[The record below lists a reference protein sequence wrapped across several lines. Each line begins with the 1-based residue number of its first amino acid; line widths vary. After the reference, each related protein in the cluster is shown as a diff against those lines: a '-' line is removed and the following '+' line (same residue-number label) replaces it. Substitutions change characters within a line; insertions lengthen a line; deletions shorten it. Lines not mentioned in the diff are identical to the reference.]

1 MKSQEPTYKKFPFP
15 IRILLSYIILSVAGM
30 VLLDMLSMFL
40 IVTDS
45 ANGFLDTIL
54 SIGLMLVAYAAGM
67 FVFAI
72 ILCGLCGRKI
82 YRGIGLYRFATVVS
96 IACPV
101 VFVGM
106 IVFMNATNMTYTFFN
121 LVSLFFE
128 LAVPPALMW
137 FLRLFTRRCSWC
149 GLINTYKV
157 SAVKTDN
164 LGREHKFHTEGGY
177 YYEQKSTGRI
187 SEHTSVAPE
196 VMDVEIT
203 TTHYVPKTTVYDGLF
218 EKKRTT
224 TDYKCAVCG
233 NIVKETTT
241 TETKIGD

>member
-1 MKSQEPTYKKFPFP
+1 MKSQEPTYKNFPFP

-30 VLLDMLSMFL
+30 ILLDMLAMYI

-45 ANGFLDTIL
+45 VKGFIDTVL
-54 SIGLMLVAYAAGM
+54 SIGLMLVAYAAGT
-67 FVFAI
+67 FVFSI
-72 ILCGLCGRKI
+72 VLGGLCGRKI
-82 YRGIGLYRFATVVS
+82 YRGIGLYRFATIVS

-101 VFVGM
+101 AFVGM
-106 IVFMNATNMTYTFFN
+106 IVFMNVTDMTYTFFN
-121 LVSLFFE
+121 FVTLFLE

-137 FLRLFTRRCSWC
+137 FLRIFTRRCDQC
-149 GLINTYKV
+149 GLINTYKI
-157 SAVKTDN
+157 SAVKTDK

-187 SEHTSVAPE
+187 SEHTSVSPE

-203 TTHYVPKTTVYDGLF
+203 TKQYVPKTTVYDGLY

-224 TDYKCAVCG
+224 TSYRCAVCG
-233 NIVKETTT
+233 NVMTETTT
-241 TETKIGD
+241 TETKIGG

>member
-1 MKSQEPTYKKFPFP
+1 MKSREPTYKKFPFP
-15 IRILLSYIILSVAGM
+15 IRILLSYVILSVAGM
-30 VLLDMLSMFL
+30 ILLDMLSMYL

-45 ANGFLDTIL
+45 INGFDLLL
-54 SIGLMLVAYAAGM
+54 SIALMVVVFIVGW
-67 FVFAI
+67 FVLGA
-72 ILCGLCGRKI
+72 ILCALCGKKI
-82 YRGIGLYRFATVVS
+82 YRGIGLYRIATISS
-96 IACPV
+96 ILSPI
-101 VFVGM
+101 VFLGL
-106 IVFMNATNMTYTFFN
+106 IVFMKSTNMTYSFFN
-121 LVSLFFE
+121 IVTLFLE
-128 LAVPPALMW
+128 CAVLPAMLLP
-137 FLRLFTRRCSWC
+137 LRLFTRRCSWC

-157 SAVKTDN
+157 SGIKTDI

-187 SEHTSVAPE
+187 SETTSVAPE

>member
-15 IRILLSYIILSVAGM
+15 VRILLSYIILSVTGI

-45 ANGFLDTIL
+45 VDGFLNTFL
-54 SIGLMLVAYAAGM
+54 SIGLMLIAYAAGM
-67 FVFAI
+67 LVFAV
-72 ILCGLCGRKI
+72 ILSALCGRKI
-82 YRGIGLYRFATVVS
+82 YRGIGLYRFTTVVS
-96 IACPV
+96 IACPIA
-101 VFVGM
+101 FIGM
-106 IVFMNATNMTYTFFN
+106 IVFMNATNMTYSFFN
-121 LVSLFFE
+121 IATLFFE
-128 LAVPPALMW
+128 LAVPPVLMW
-137 FLRLFTRRCSWC
+137 YLRMFTRRCSWC

-157 SAVKTDN
+157 TAVRTDD

-187 SEHTSVAPE
+187 SEQTSVAPE

-203 TTHYVPKTTVYDGLF
+203 TTQYVPKTTVYDGIF
-218 EKKRTT
+218 ERKRTT
-224 TDYKCAVCG
+224 TDFRCAVCG

-241 TETKIGD
+241 TETRIGD

>member
-1 MKSQEPTYKKFPFP
+1 MKSQEPVYKKFPFP
-15 IRILLSYIILSVAGM
+15 IRILLSYIILSVAGI

-45 ANGFLDTIL
+45 ANGFWNTIL
-54 SIGLMLVAYAAGM
+54 STALMTVAYAAGM

-82 YRGIGLYRFATVVS
+82 YRGIGLYRFATIIS
-96 IACPV
+96 IASPV

-121 LVSLFFE
+121 LATLFFE
-128 LAVPPALMW
+128 LAVPPVLMC

-157 SAVKTDN
+157 SNVKTDN

-187 SEHTSVAPE
+187 SEHTSAAPE
-196 VMDVEIT
+196 VMEVEIT
-203 TTHYVPKTTVYDGLF
+203 TAHYVPKTTVYDGLF

-233 NIVKETTT
+233 NIEKKTIT